1 MIKYNN
7 PTGLHPFVA
16 AMLTY
21 NDYDY
26 TDDPTIISTTSLMK
40 PVNMVALERFN
51 NGCDKEVDV
60 EGLIPS
66 VMGSAMHSLLE
77 VALQTTDKPTWE
89 MLGVKADKLEIQQE
103 VRKAVKVNGTDFTLS
118 GKFDVLYKYGDNPW
132 RLADLKTMST
142 WGTVLSSKEK
152 NLEFTKQLS
161 IYRWLNQDKEI
172 DDIAEIFFWYT
183 DWSKVKARQDKQYPQ
198 SRVGHFE
205 IALWSI
211 EETERFIRT
220 RLHEISL
227 ALDSLKNTGRTGV
240 ACRPEDLW
248 QSEASWKYYKPNKQG
263 KLNYNRA
270 TKVFSQQSEAI
281 AFMAN
286 NGNVGEVKE
295 FPAMIKRC
303 NYCSVRDFCEQY
315 PMFKSQG
322 LIPEL

>member
-26 TDDPTIISTTSLMK
+26 TNDPSVISTTSLMK

-51 NGCDKEVDV
+51 SGCNKEVDV

-77 VALQTTDKPTWE
+77 VALESTDKPTWE
-89 MLGVKADKLEIQQE
+89 MLGVKADDLEIQQE
-103 VRKAVKVNGTDFTLS
+103 IRKAVKVLGTAFTLS
-118 GKFDVLYKYGDNPW
+118 GKFDVLYKYMNNPW

-142 WGTVLSSKEK
+142 WGTILSSKEK
-152 NLEFTKQLS
+152 NLEFVKQLS

-172 DDIAEIFFWYT
+172 DDIAEIFYWYT
-183 DWSKVKARQDKQYPQ
+183 DWSKVKALQDSSYPQ

-205 IALWSI
+205 IALWNL
-211 EETERFIRT
+211 EETEQFIKA
-220 RLHEISL
+220 RLFEISKALESL
-227 ALDSLKNTGRTGV
+227 ARTGRTGT
-240 ACRPEDLW
+240 ACQEADLW
-248 QSEASWKYYKPNKQG
+248 QSDASYKYYKPNKQG
-263 KLNYNRA
+263 KINYTRA
-270 TKVFSQQSEAI
+270 TKVFAQQSEAI
-281 AFMAN
+281 AFMAS
-286 NGNVGEVKE
+286 NGNVGEIKE

-315 PMFKSQG
+315 PVYKAQG
-322 LIPEL
+322 LIPNL

>member
-26 TDDPTIISTTSLMK
+26 TNDPTVISTTSLMK

-77 VALQTTDKPTWE
+77 VALESTDDETWLQ
-89 MLGVKADKLEIQQE
+89 LGVKPDKLTIEQE
-103 VRKAVKVNGTDFTLS
+103 VRKAVKIPGTGYTLS
-118 GKFDVLYKYGDNPW
+118 GKFDVLYKYMNNPW

-172 DDIAEIFFWYT
+172 DDIAEIFYWYT
-183 DWSKVKARQDKQYPQ
+183 DWSKVKARQDSSYPQ

-205 IALWSI
+205 IALWTLD
-211 EETERFIRT
+211 ETEQFIKARIF
-220 RLHEISL
+220 EITK
-227 ALDSLKNTGRTGV
+227 ALENLERTGKTGT
-240 ACRPEDLW
+240 ACQDADLW
-248 QSEASWKYYKPNKQG
+248 RSDPTWKYYKPNKQG
-263 KLNYNRA
+263 KINYNRA
-270 TKVFSQQSEAI
+270 TKNFSIQSEAI
-281 AFMAN
+281 AYMASQ
-286 NGNVGEVKE
+286 GNVGEIKE

-315 PMFKSQG
+315 PVYKAQG